1 MIENKNSNIEIKIG
15 SEKNFG
21 LVFSIF
27 FALISFLP
35 IYFGNEVNFYTL
47 ILSLIL
53 LSFTLFFPKIFTLP
67 NYYWFKFGILL
78 GKLISPIILLILYII
93 VFLPFGIIFKIRGIN
108 LLDKNFDSGKKS
120 YWRKRIN
127 QPENMENQF

>member
-47 ILSLIL
+47 ILSSIL

-93 VFLPFGIIFKIRGIN
+93 AFLPFGIIFKIRGIN